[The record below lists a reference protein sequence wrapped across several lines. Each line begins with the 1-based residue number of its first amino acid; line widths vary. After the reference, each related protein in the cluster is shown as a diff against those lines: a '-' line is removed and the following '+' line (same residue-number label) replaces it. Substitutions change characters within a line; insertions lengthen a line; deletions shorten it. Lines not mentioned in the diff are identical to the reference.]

1 MSFKHCH
8 WAVVVFL
15 CKLTPS
21 FSYFRLV
28 ARLLQWLPRQGP
40 QIRGEEMKIR
50 WLTQNLVLLKTP
62 DEESSLEYVDS
73 WANNDKQKLNLSG
86 LTQGN
91 LNCDIA
97 MHCFRI
103 RSRSNKEYCHQIDNK
118 SLKCAFLCPGE
129 ILRVPSR
136 PSRRIWH
143 HQGGADQTWVA
154 QKLYAVLL
162 KVYFK

>member
-91 LNCDIA
+91 L
-97 MHCFRI
+97 
-103 RSRSNKEYCHQIDNK
+103 
-118 SLKCAFLCPGE
+118 KCAIVMESDP
-129 ILRVPSR
+129 
-136 PSRRIWH
+136 
-143 HQGGADQTWVA
+143 DQIKNTVIKLTTNRWSVHFCA
-154 QKLYAVLL
+154 QVKFYGCRHVLL
-162 KVYFK
+162 EEYDIIREELIKREYHKSCTPYC